1 VGTGTLTDDFL
12 GKVSFYSSTVLDK
25 MQRTLFL
32 CARFIA
38 TCSDKTEM
46 IIWDL
51 KGEVLA
57 KVGEF

>member
-1 VGTGTLTDDFL
+1 MEMTLV
-12 GKVSFYSSTVLDK
+12 KSFNNIVLLVK
-25 MQRTLFL
+25 IKRTLFL

-57 KVGEF
+57 KVGEFLFSSYF